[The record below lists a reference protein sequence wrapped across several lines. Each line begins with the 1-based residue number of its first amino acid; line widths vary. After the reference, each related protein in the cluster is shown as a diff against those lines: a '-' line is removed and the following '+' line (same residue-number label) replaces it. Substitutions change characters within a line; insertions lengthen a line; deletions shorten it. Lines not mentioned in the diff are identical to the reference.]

1 MKNYQEQAEA
11 FLKETGTTLTIK
23 LLGES
28 INTTWGDSESDY
40 RYKYSF
46 KLSNSKGTYKGTFW
60 GSINDYRLGDTE
72 LNAYDILTALCK
84 DDPSTIDDFVGNY
97 GYEVKNWK
105 DVKRIEKIY
114 KSCVKEYQ
122 GITALFTDSEMEQL
136 REIQ

>member
-1 MKNYQEQAEA
+1 MENYQEQAEA

-28 INTTWGDSESDY
+28 LNEIWNEGAGAY
-40 RYKYSF
+40 HYKYSF

-60 GSINDYRLGDTE
+60 GSINDYRNGRKKIND
-72 LNAYDILTALCK
+72 YDILSVLWK
-84 DDPSTIDDFVGNY
+84 YHPGTIDDFVKEY
-97 GYEVKNWK
+97 GYQVEKWQ

-114 KSCVKEYQ
+114 KGCVKEYK
-122 GITALFTDSEMEQL
+122 GLMTLFTDSEMKQL